1 MSAVSPTARHPGAT
15 RTSRLDLSPSG
26 AAFAGLLALGAILV
40 LVQTRN
46 LSFFGDDWDFVLDR
60 RGLSPHVL
68 LTPHGPH
75 LSLIPILTYKLL
87 LQVFGSSYLPFRLLA
102 ALDLVLIAYVLGRVC
117 RAKWG
122 RWWGLA
128 PVLLLVTLGQ
138 GGVTLLWSFQVG
150 YALALAAG
158 VIALLAVQRD
168 ETWADVLACG
178 MLLLSLASASQG
190 IGFTVGVAVMLV
202 LRHGWRR
209 RAWVVVVP
217 AVLYGLWYLKY
228 GHQYSE
234 THLSLWKG
242 SLTHV
247 MQTLSATLGALVGL
261 SQVTPQTGT
270 LDITFGVPLALGTV
284 AAIAYAAWRGWRPRR
299 LFWGA
304 ATTFLVVVVAT
315 SLSNSNGLRPPNDP
329 RYLPPDAMLLLIC
342 LCAGAPRPRLARA
355 GTIAACVVLAIVSA
369 TNAAQ
374 YDQQRTSLHGSD
386 VISRAEIGATDIL
399 RGIVPPAFTPEQP
412 GDPGVVVNVQAGPL
426 FSAED
431 AFGPFG
437 STPATLLKQ
446 SEDTRQRADVVLRSG
461 ESLALS
467 PAVNP
472 GVGKTTPPGVLSGQ
486 ARTDRGCVILTS
498 GSVDIRTP
506 IGTFLITAP
515 SSGPVTVMV
524 GRFATGYPIALG
536 SVAPGTTAAVRVPA
550 DRAPQ
555 VPWRMSL
562 GGPGGRVCAIGG

>member
-1 MSAVSPTARHPGAT
+1 MRNGT
-15 RTSRLDLSPSG
+15 
-26 AAFAGLLALGAILV
+26 LV
-40 LVQTRN
+40 
-46 LSFFGDDWDFVLDR
+46 
-60 RGLSPHVL
+60 
-68 LTPHGPH
+68 
-75 LSLIPILTYKLL
+75 
-87 LQVFGSSYLPFRLLA
+87 
-102 ALDLVLIAYVLGRVC
+102 
-117 RAKWG
+117 
-122 RWWGLA
+122 GLA

-168 ETWADVLACG
+168 ETWADVLHGATCCC
-178 MLLLSLASASQG
+178 SHWPVPARASDPRWVSPSCWCCATAG
-190 IGFTVGVAVMLV
+190 AGA
-202 LRHGWRR
+202 R
-209 RAWVVVVP
+209 WVVVVP

-498 GSVDIRTP
+498 GPVDIRTP

-536 SVAPGTTAAVRVPA
+536 SIAPGTTAAVRVPA

>member
-1 MSAVSPTARHPGAT
+1 MDLICRWSRSSSTSCSCECSAS
-15 RTSRLDLSPSG
+15 
-26 AAFAGLLALGAILV
+26 
-40 LVQTRN
+40 
-46 LSFFGDDWDFVLDR
+46 SF
-60 RGLSPHVL
+60 
-68 LTPHGPH
+68 
-75 LSLIPILTYKLL
+75 
-87 LQVFGSSYLPFRLLA
+87 LPFRLLA
-102 ALDLVLIAYVLGRVC
+102 AFDLVLIAYVLGRVS
-117 RAKWG
+117 RATWG

-128 PVLLLVTLGQ
+128 PVLLLVTLGP

-158 VIALLAVQRD
+158 VIALLAVQRE
-168 ETWADVLACG
+168 ETRADVLACG

-190 IGFTVGVAVMLV
+190 IGFTLGAALMLV

-217 AVLYGLWYLKY
+217 AALYALWYLKY

-234 THLSLWKG
+234 THLGLWKG
-242 SLTHV
+242 SLTYV

-270 LDITFGVPLALGTV
+270 LDITFGVPLALATV
-284 AAIAYAAWRGWRPRR
+284 VAIAYAAWRGWRPGR

-304 ATTFLVVVVAT
+304 ATTFLVLVFAT
-315 SLSNSNGLRPPNDP
+315 SLSNSNGLRPPTEP

-355 GTIAACVVLAIVSA
+355 GTIATCLVLAIISA

-374 YDQQRTSLHGSD
+374 YDQQRTFLHNSD

-412 GDPGVVVNVQAGPL
+412 NDPGVVINVQAGRL

-437 STPATLLKQ
+437 YSPATLLRQ

-461 ESLALS
+461 ESLGLA
-467 PAVNP
+467 PGVNP
-472 GVGKTTPPGVLSGQ
+472 GASKTSPPAVASGR
-486 ARTDRGCVILTS
+486 ARTGRGCVIRHRPDSHQNADRHVSDHGCFERPCHRDDGPVRNGLPDRAGLGRPGDHGRRARPGRPGSS
-498 GSVDIRTP
+498 GSVADVAERTWWT
-506 IGTFLITAP
+506 GLCR
-515 SSGPVTVMV
+515 
-524 GRFATGYPIALG
+524 GRL
-536 SVAPGTTAAVRVPA
+536 RK
-550 DRAPQ
+550 R
-555 VPWRMSL
+555 
-562 GGPGGRVCAIGG
+562 GPGGRASRRSGANERRSPDYGRLRYSAA